1 MKINDNNKGFTLI
14 EMLVS
19 MTIFV
24 VFLSVLISSYTSIV
38 STQRAA
44 NEHRTMY
51 AEARTVFET
60 IVAELRDG
68 MVDYK
73 QEGNLVGAQDEILL
87 VTKDALKKTMIRH
100 EFVEGRGVLVLD
112 EQKVVDPNVVFNVA
126 DGRVLNSEVNVK
138 DFKLYVSPSRDPYAL
153 ENVALTESQFQ
164 PKITIFAEF
173 EQGFD
178 DGRTFTFELQTSVS
192 SRIYNQVY

>member
-1 MKINDNNKGFTLI
+1 MNIRKNNKGFTLI

-24 VFLSVLISSYTSIV
+24 VFLSVLINSYTSIV

-44 NEHRTMY
+44 NEYRTMY
-51 AEARTVFET
+51 SEARGVFET
-60 IVAELRDG
+60 LVGELRDG
-68 MVDYK
+68 MVDYE
-73 QEGNLVGAQDEILL
+73 QEGSLVGPQKQILL
-87 VTKDALKKTMIRH
+87 VTKDGLKKTMIRH

-112 EQKVVDPNVVFNVA
+112 EQKVVDPTVVFNVG

-138 DFKLYVSPSRDPYAL
+138 DFKIYVSPSRDPYAL
-153 ENVALTESQFQ
+153 ENVTFTEFQFQ
-164 PKITIFAEF
+164 PKVTIFAEF
-173 EQGFD
+173 EQEFD
-178 DGRTFTFELQTSVS
+178 TGRTFTFELQTTVS